1 LSRRPGVMARS
12 IGFMRGLAAER
23 PKVDVTTADSDPA
36 APVRLPVE
44 NRRLLDAELVQR
56 ATEGDPWAE
65 EALYRRYAELVI
77 GTAKRLLGN
86 PDEAMDVAQ
95 DSFMTAFEK
104 LSTLRDAS
112 TFKTWLMQITVRNV
126 HRRFRRR
133 RLLKWLG
140 LDESDEGALESL
152 ASPDVPLEV
161 RADLSML
168 GVVLSGLPP
177 ALRLPWMLRHV
188 EGHELTEVA
197 ALCNCSLATAKRR
210 IVAADSRVARRL
222 GATGAT

>member
-1 LSRRPGVMARS
+1 
-12 IGFMRGLAAER
+12 MRGFAAER
-23 PKVDVTTADSDPA
+23 PQVDLTADSD
-36 APVRLPVE
+36 APVPLPVE
-44 NRRLLDAELVQR
+44 NRRLVDAELVQR
-56 ATEGDPWAE
+56 ATEGDAWAE

-86 PDEAMDVAQ
+86 ADEAMDVAQ
-95 DSFMTAFEK
+95 DSFLTAFEK

-112 TFKTWLMQITVRNV
+112 TFKTWLMQIAVRNV

-133 RLLKWLG
+133 RLLRWLG
-140 LDESDEGALESL
+140 LEESDERALEEL
-152 ASPDVPLEV
+152 ASKDAPLEV
-161 RADLSML
+161 RADLAHL
-168 GVVLSGLPP
+168 GLVLSGLPP

-210 IVAADSRVARRL
+210 LVAAESRVARRL
-222 GATGAT
+222 GGGERET